1 MENTRPFHSFHI
13 RICLIPPSPFMRMR
27 SWPTH
32 SGTVDSKAVHICH
45 WMIAV
50 GMVALS
56 RKAWSNYILLSISH
70 TLGLGGAYQLVN
82 NLFTCCGQ
90 AEMLCINPETHQR
103 NHTHTYTQTQFRTRW
118 LPSDM
123 RNGTSKWENGWAWNI
138 KVYHTSQ
145 DNQGMRFYLCF
156 SIAV

>member
-13 RICLIPPSPFMRMR
+13 CICLIPPSPFMGMW

-70 TLGLGGAYQLVN
+70 TLGLGRAYQLVN

-103 NHTHTYTQTQFRTRW
+103 NPPPTHTHKHSFAQGDCHQTCETEHQ
-118 LPSDM
+118 SEKM
-123 RNGTSKWENGWAWNI
+123 VEHGTSKYITHPRII
-138 KVYHTSQ
+138 KEW
-145 DNQGMRFYLCF
+145 G
-156 SIAV
+156 SIYVSA